1 MSRRERFAR
10 RLKNP
15 FPCRTPFSTLAHI
28 VRQRRAFFFSIQ
40 RKKKDNFVT
49 NSEKYN
55 IFYKFFTASLRLFYK
70 NFRPAPDRFPTFFSR
85 SLFLFP
91 KFRRYKDR

>member
-1 MSRRERFAR
+1 MSRRERSALR
-10 RLKNP
+10 PKNP
-15 FPCRTPFSTLAHI
+15 FPCGAPFPTLAHI

-55 IFYKFFTASLRLFYK
+55 IFYKFFTAAHGNFLSAALRR
-70 NFRPAPDRFPTFFSR
+70 RPGETAFFSR
-85 SLFLFP
+85 SLFTFS
-91 KFRRYKDR
+91 

>member
-55 IFYKFFTASLRLFYK
+55 IFYKFFTTVYR
-70 NFRPAPDRFPTFFSR
+70 NFLSAALPPRAARNAFFSR